1 MSTTNNVFARRVY
14 NTENKKH
21 VKRSVLKRIIL
32 LGIILAI
39 TLTISTFAL
48 GPLIPAELLMYVQ
61 IAQFVLIGYIVME
74 IISNSA
80 FRVVTAARQSNQTA
94 KSIRSLIRILG
105 SMTIVAILISF
116 LSQNP
121 ALAATIATITGVV
134 IGFAAQTVIG
144 NMIAGMY
151 LTITR
156 PFKIED
162 RITVL
167 GNSGKVADIGLLYS
181 GLILDTGDTVLV
193 PNSLLITTSIIL
205 REGKKS
211 NLPSPLYIC

>member
-1 MSTTNNVFARRVY
+1 MSMSNNDFARRVY
-14 NTENKKH
+14 NPENKKH
-21 VKRSVLKRIIL
+21 VKQSVLKRIIL

-39 TLTISTFAL
+39 TLSISTFAL
-48 GPLIPAELLMYVQ
+48 RPLIPAEFLMYAQ
-61 IAQFVLIGYIVME
+61 IAQFALIGYIVTE
-74 IISNSA
+74 IISNST

-105 SMTIVAILISF
+105 SIVIVALIISF

-181 GLILDTGDTVLV
+181 GLKLDTGDTALV
-193 PNSLLITTSIIL
+193 PNTLLITTSIIL
-205 REGKKS
+205 REEKKS
-211 NLPSPLYIC
+211 NLPAPLYIC

>member
-1 MSTTNNVFARRVY
+1 MSMTNNDFARRVY

-21 VKRSVLKRIIL
+21 VKQSVLKRIIL

-39 TLTISTFAL
+39 TLSISTFAL
-48 GPLIPAELLMYVQ
+48 RPLIPAEFLMYAQ
-61 IAQFVLIGYIVME
+61 IAQFALIGYIVTE
-74 IISNSA
+74 IISNST
-80 FRVVTAARQSNQTA
+80 FRVVTVARQSNQTA

-105 SMTIVAILISF
+105 SIVIVAIIISF

-134 IGFAAQTVIG
+134 VGFAAQAVIG

-181 GLILDTGDTVLV
+181 GLILDMGDTVLV
-193 PNSLLITTSIIL
+193 PNTLLITTSIIL
-205 REGKKS
+205 REEKKS
-211 NLPSPLYIC
+211 NLPAPLYIC

>member
-1 MSTTNNVFARRVY
+1 MSMTNNDFARRVY

-21 VKRSVLKRIIL
+21 VKQSVLKRIIL

-39 TLTISTFAL
+39 TLSISTFAL
-48 GPLIPAELLMYVQ
+48 RPLIPAEFLMYAQ
-61 IAQFVLIGYIVME
+61 IAQFALIGYIVTE
-74 IISNSA
+74 IISNST
-80 FRVVTAARQSNQTA
+80 FRVVTVARQSDQTA

-105 SMTIVAILISF
+105 SIVIVAIIISF

-181 GLILDTGDTVLV
+181 GLILDMGDTVLV
-193 PNSLLITTSIIL
+193 PNTLLITTSIIL
-205 REGKKS
+205 REEKKS
-211 NLPSPLYIC
+211 NLPAPLYIC

>member
-1 MSTTNNVFARRVY
+1 MSMTNNDFARRVY

-21 VKRSVLKRIIL
+21 VKQSVLKRIIL

-39 TLTISTFAL
+39 TLSISTFAL
-48 GPLIPAELLMYVQ
+48 RPLIPAELLMYAQ
-61 IAQFVLIGYIVME
+61 IAQFVLIGYIVTE
-74 IISNSA
+74 IISNST

-105 SMTIVAILISF
+105 SIVIVAIIISF

-181 GLILDTGDTVLV
+181 GLKLDTGDTVLV
-193 PNSLLITTSIIL
+193 PNTLLITTSIIL
-205 REGKKS
+205 REEKKS
-211 NLPSPLYIC
+211 NLPAPLYIC

>member
-1 MSTTNNVFARRVY
+1 MTNNDFVRRVY
-14 NTENKKH
+14 STENKKYI
-21 VKRSVLKRIIL
+21 KQSILKKIIL
-32 LGIILAI
+32 LGVILAI
-39 TLTISTFAL
+39 TLSISTFAL
-48 GPLIPAELLMYVQ
+48 GPLVPAEFLMYTQ
-61 IAQFVLIGYIVME
+61 IAQIALMGYIVTE
-74 IISNSA
+74 IISNST
-80 FRVVTAARQSNQTA
+80 FRVVTAAQQTNQTA

-105 SMTIVAILISF
+105 SIIIVAIIISF

-167 GNSGKVADIGLLYS
+167 GNSGRVADIGLLYS

-193 PNSLLITTSIIL
+193 PNTLLITTSIIL
-205 REGKKS
+205 RKGKKS
-211 NLPSPLYIC
+211 DLPAPLYIC

>member
-1 MSTTNNVFARRVY
+1 MSMTNNDFARRVY

-21 VKRSVLKRIIL
+21 VKQSVLKRIIL

-39 TLTISTFAL
+39 TLSISTFAL
-48 GPLIPAELLMYVQ
+48 RPLIPAEFLMYAQ
-61 IAQFVLIGYIVME
+61 IAQFALIGYIVTE
-74 IISNSA
+74 IISNST
-80 FRVVTAARQSNQTA
+80 FRVVTVARQSNQTA

-105 SMTIVAILISF
+105 SIVIVAIIISF

-181 GLILDTGDTVLV
+181 GLILDMGDTVLV
-193 PNSLLITTSIIL
+193 PNTLLITTSIIL
-205 REGKKS
+205 REEKKS
-211 NLPSPLYIC
+211 NLPPPLYIC